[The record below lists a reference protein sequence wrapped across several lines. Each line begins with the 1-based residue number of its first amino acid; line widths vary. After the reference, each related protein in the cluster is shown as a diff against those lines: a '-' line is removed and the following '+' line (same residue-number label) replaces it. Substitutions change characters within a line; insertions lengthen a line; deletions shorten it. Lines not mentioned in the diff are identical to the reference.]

1 VTSLRTGLVGAG
13 SWARAAHAL
22 ILTGGPETELTGV
35 WARRPEAA
43 AELAAEH
50 GCAAF
55 SDYDELLASCE
66 AVAFAVPPDV
76 QADLAVRAARAGKH
90 LLLDKPVAGSLA
102 QAEALEREIA
112 DAGVASMV
120 LLSMRFSAPVRAFLA
135 QVADADPVGAFYAAL
150 SGAFLAG
157 PFSQSPW
164 RHEKGVLV
172 DVGPHVVDL
181 MWALLGPVES
191 GTADSH
197 RDVVRLSMRHSGG
210 AMSSAVLSAH
220 HTGPAIRSL
229 KVLTPDGVLEHDWS
243 TPDVD
248 WAGTV
253 RREFA
258 DAVATR
264 TPHPCDVR
272 RGVELE
278 RVLHR
283 LTTA

>member
-1 VTSLRTGLVGAG
+1 LVGAG
-13 SWARAAHAL
+13 PWARAAHAP
-22 ILTGGPETELTGV
+22 ILSGGPETELAGV
-35 WARRPEAA
+35 WARRPDAA
-43 AELAAEH
+43 AELAAEF
-50 GCAAF
+50 GCSAF
-55 SDYDELLASCE
+55 SDYDALLDSCD
-66 AVAFAVPPDV
+66 AVAFAVPPAV
-76 QADLAVRAARAGKH
+76 QGDLAVRAARAGKH

-102 QAEALEREIA
+102 QAEALEREVA
-112 DAGVASMV
+112 AAGVASLV
-120 LLSMRFSAPVRAFLA
+120 LLSMRFSAPVRAFLDEA
-135 QVADADPVGAFYAAL
+135 ADADPVGVFYAAL

-229 KVLTPDGVLEHDWS
+229 KVLTPGGLLEHDWS